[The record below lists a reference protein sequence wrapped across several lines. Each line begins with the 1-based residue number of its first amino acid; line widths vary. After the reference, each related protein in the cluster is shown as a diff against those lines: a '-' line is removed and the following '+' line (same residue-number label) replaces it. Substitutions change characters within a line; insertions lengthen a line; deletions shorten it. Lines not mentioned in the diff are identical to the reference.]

1 VLVAVWQCR
10 SGNSFG
16 DFPGGSR
23 VGWRSKAEVEIPI
36 VFPVLLVG
44 TELRP
49 TRRAQYGNCDPDC
62 QCTLLYIRFWPEA
75 WASRRP
81 RRWAELYPV

>member
-1 VLVAVWQCR
+1 MSGKVGSRLSRRVIVAIWQCR
-10 SGNSFG
+10 PGSGFG

-23 VGWRSKAEVEIPI
+23 VGWRSKAEVEVPI

-49 TRRAQYGNCDPDC
+49 TRRAQYWKLRYVLVVCFLC
-62 QCTLLYIRFWPEA
+62 
-75 WASRRP
+75 
-81 RRWAELYPV
+81 